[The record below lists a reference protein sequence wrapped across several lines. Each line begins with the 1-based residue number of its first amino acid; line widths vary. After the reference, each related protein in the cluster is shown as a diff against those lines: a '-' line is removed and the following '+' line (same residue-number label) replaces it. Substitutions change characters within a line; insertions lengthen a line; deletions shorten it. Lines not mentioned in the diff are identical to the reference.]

1 MQLIWKEVKAAI
13 GLLVPGHSFR
23 MWIEPLEFE
32 KCQQNHIILSCPN
45 FFFKKRVLDHYGKV
59 IESEIH
65 RRVLD
70 HYGKVIES
78 EIHRVTGKAYSFSVE
93 VAREKNVSK
102 STIDINLQLPLPNLS
117 VRLHNGRLLR
127 KDFTFDQFVVGGNND
142 FAYSASLSLA
152 SRKDSQQ
159 NSLLLLANTGMG
171 KSHLSQAIGHYI
183 LSERPSDRVYYMTA
197 EDFSNEMIQAFRHDT
212 INTFKTKY
220 RNGCDVL
227 LLEDVHYLS
236 GKERTQIELA
246 FTLDTLFESGKK
258 IIFSSCCLPADIPKL
273 NENLRSRL
281 SSSLISNIDPP
292 NFRTR
297 ARILQKKALHNG
309 YKIPEDVMHY
319 LASELTEDV
328 RQLESGLIGVTAKSS
343 LLGAPIDLALAE
355 SVIKNIVRQKKAI
368 TIDVIKKLVCKY
380 YNIFPEDIVSN
391 SRKQSIVRPRQ
402 IAIYLSRMYT
412 DSPLQTIGKSFNR
425 YHATALH
432 SIYTVERA
440 VKENGP
446 VQKQVEFFRRKLES
460 GKF

>member
-1 MQLIWKEVKAAI
+1 MRLIWKEVKAAI

-32 KCQQNHIILSCPN
+32 KCQQDHIILSCPN
-45 FFFKKRVLDHYGKV
+45 FFFKKRVLDHYGKL
-59 IESEIH
+59 IESEIQ
-65 RRVLD
+65 
-70 HYGKVIES
+70 
-78 EIHRVTGKAYSFSVE
+78 RVTGKAYGFSVE
-93 VAREKNVSK
+93 VSREKNASK

-117 VRLHNGRLLR
+117 VRPHNGRLLR

-183 LSERPSDRVYYMTA
+183 LSEHPSDRVYYMTA

-273 NENLRSRL
+273 NDKLRSRL

-328 RQLESGLIGVTAKSS
+328 RQLESGLIGITAKSS

-355 SVIKNIVRQKKAI
+355 SVVKNIVRQRKVI

-380 YNIFPEDIVSN
+380 YSLSPDDIVSN

-432 SIYTVERA
+432 SIGTVERA
-440 VKENGP
+440 VKENGS
-446 VQKQVEFFRRKLES
+446 VQKQVEFFRQKLEA